1 MSKYY
6 VFIFQFDTGSRGD
19 WIGASQ
25 LHTKIVEGVDNLDS
39 YLYSLC
45 DQYFGEY
52 FDSENFDDFSDVG
65 KDYAYFDNESEENQS
80 ICILPTLDR
89 MKEELDWLGQGFW
102 QDWENKKHGFLK
114 QFEREWWINNKPGDN
129 NGITINS

>member
-6 VFIFQFDTGSRGD
+6 VFIFQFDTSSRGD

-25 LHTKIVEGVDNLDS
+25 LHTKIEEIDDLAS

-65 KDYAYFDNESEENQS
+65 KDYAYFDNQSEENQS

-89 MKEELDWLGQGFW
+89 MKEELDWLGQDFW

-114 QFEREWWINNKPGDN
+114 QFEREWWITD
-129 NGITINS
+129 

>member
-6 VFIFQFDTGSRGD
+6 VFIFQFDTSSRGD

-25 LHTKIVEGVDNLDS
+25 LHTKIEEIDDLGS

-52 FDSENFDDFSDVG
+52 FDSERFDDFSDVG
-65 KDYAYFDNESEENQS
+65 KDYAYFDNEFFLGQDTLICYKDGSAIKSSSKKNDEENS
-80 ICILPTLDR
+80 
-89 MKEELDWLGQGFW
+89 KEE
-102 QDWENKKHGFLK
+102 EPTN
-114 QFEREWWINNKPGDN
+114 E
-129 NGITINS
+129 